1 MEKNNELARDEAF
14 IKCYVTFNSC
24 TSANEFN
31 GASALFANFIMLYGE
46 SEYLKNLKAKR
57 ASELLIAS
65 FLD

>member
-1 MEKNNELARDEAF
+1 MEKINELARDEAF
-14 IKCYVTFNSC
+14 IKCYKTFNSC
-24 TSANEFN
+24 RSVDEYNMAT
-31 GASALFANFIMLYGE
+31 ALMANFIMLYGE